1 MIGGWG
7 AIPEKTIALV
17 FPIDPFRKQETSDK
31 IHETYKDHGQRLTRA
46 VL

>member
-7 AIPEKTIALV
+7 AIPEKTIALA

-31 IHETYKDHGQRLTRA
+31 IHEIYKTMVSTRPRL
-46 VL
+46 L